1 MVWRPSLSGKRVAAK
16 LGFPTRNRRKRPETL
31 VAVAEYQDVRDAS
44 GGTNPARRF
53 WTRLPVVLR
62 PVHAQVL
69 QPPLK
74 LVEFQPHGRR
84 PLNRYHPNM
93 QPAESGIARRDGV
106 VSPNLPWN
114 QYDRASTGIAW
125 SEVEARP

>member
-1 MVWRPSLSGKRVAAK
+1 MPILGALPPPPARDTAASLPQIAR
-16 LGFPTRNRRKRPETL
+16 ETL
-31 VAVAEYQDVRDAS
+31 VAVAEWRYDRLGGS
-44 GGTNPARRF
+44 GGTNPAQRF
-53 WTRLPVVLR
+53 WTRRPVALR

-74 LVEFQPHGRR
+74 LVEFQPHTLR
-84 PLNRYHPNM
+84 PLDNSNLH
-93 QPAESGIARRDGV
+93 QIASGIARQHRV
-106 VSPNLPWN
+106 VSLDLPWN